1 MTEMGMLLKSLLR
14 RRIAMPLLFTTAIL
28 VWTGFPAFPSSSSAV
43 RKDRMMVYIGTYT
56 GERSQ
61 GIYLLEFNSE
71 TGTLRPVGV
80 AADVANPSF
89 LAIHP
94 NRRFLYAVNEVG
106 EFSGMKTGAV
116 SAFAI
121 HAKTGLLTLL
131 NQQSS
136 GGSGPCHISL
146 DKQGRYAFVANY
158 GSGSVAALPIEEDG
172 RLAPA
177 TGFVQHAGSSVNPSR
192 QEGPHAHSINPDP
205 AGRFV
210 IAADLGLD
218 RLLVYRF
225 DPKRGD
231 LAPNDPPYVSV
242 APGAGPRHFAFH
254 PNGRFGYVINELAN
268 TVTAF
273 QYDAKRGVL
282 TEIQTISALPEGY
295 TQTSYTSEV
304 VVHPSGK
311 FLYGSNR
318 GHDSIVIYAIEPQTG
333 RLSLI
338 GHQPT
343 GGRTPRNFALDPAG
357 KFLLAANQNSD
368 NIVVFRIDAQTGK
381 LEQVGDPIAVPTP
394 VCIRFLRR

>member
-1 MTEMGMLLKSLLR
+1 MIRTLRKSLR
-14 RRIAMPLLFTTAIL
+14 RLMILPLLIAAAAPVQSGI
-28 VWTGFPAFPSSSSAV
+28 PSSPSAV
-43 RKDRMMVYIGTYT
+43 RKERMVVYIGTYT
-56 GERSQ
+56 GEHSK
-61 GIYLLEFNSE
+61 GIYILEFNSE
-71 TGTLRPVGV
+71 TGGLRPVGV
-80 AADVANPSF
+80 ASDVPNPSF

-94 NRRFLYAVNEVG
+94 NRRFLYAVNEIG

-121 HAKTGLLTLL
+121 HPKTGLLTLL

-146 DKQGRYAFVANY
+146 DRQGRYAFVANY
-158 GSGSVAALPIEEDG
+158 GGGSVAALPIEADG

-177 TGFVQHAGSSVNPSR
+177 TGFVQHTGNSVNPSR
-192 QEGPHAHSINPDP
+192 QEGPHAHSITPDP
-205 AGRFV
+205 AGRFL

-225 DPKRGD
+225 DPKRGE
-231 LAPNDPPYVSV
+231 LTPNDPPHASV

-254 PNGRFGYVINELAN
+254 PNGRYGYVINELAN

-295 TQTSYTSEV
+295 TETSYTAEV

-318 GHDSIVIYAIEPQTG
+318 GHDSIVIYAIQPETG

-338 GHQPT
+338 GHRST
-343 GGRTPRNFALDPAG
+343 GGRTPRNFALDPSG

-368 NIVVFRIDAQTGK
+368 NIVVFRIDAQSGK
-381 LEQVGDPIAVPTP
+381 LEQVGDPIEVPTP
-394 VCIRFLRR
+394 ICIRFLR